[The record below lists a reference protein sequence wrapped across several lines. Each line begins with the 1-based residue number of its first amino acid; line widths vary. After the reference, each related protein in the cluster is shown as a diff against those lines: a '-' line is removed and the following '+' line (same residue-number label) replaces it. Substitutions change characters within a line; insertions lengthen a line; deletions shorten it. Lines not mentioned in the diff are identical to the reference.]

1 MSARTEKLEH
11 ILNQLENESEVITS
25 ALVNTRGQLMAA
37 GARMKDMDERALAA
51 MSAALTSVGS
61 RVGDTLKCGDV
72 GAITITG
79 VDRLVIVNSLTSA
92 VFISVAPAASK
103 IGLLEFEIDKTV
115 NDLKQVLG

>member
-37 GARMKDMDERALAA
+37 GAKMKDMDERALAA

-61 RVGDTLKCGDV
+61 RVGDTLSCGDV
-72 GAITITG
+72 GSITITG
-79 VDRLVIVNSLTSA
+79 VERLVIVKSLSSA
-92 VFISVAPAASK
+92 VFISVSPAASK

-115 NDLKQVLG
+115 NDLKQILG